1 METGYGVIIKDNL
14 EISFNKDEEVVSVPT
29 SIEEFVVVRNLIK
42 DAYIRAEQ
50 NNRIH
55 GLGINPTL
63 EKLRELYESTFN
75 ALLEAEGGRVYD

>member
-14 EISFNKDEEVVSVPT
+14 EISFIKDKEVVNVAT
-29 SIEEFVVVRNLIK
+29 SIEEFIVVRNLIK
-42 DAYIRAEQ
+42 DAYTRAEQ

-55 GLGINPTL
+55 GLEINPTL

-75 ALLEAEGGRVYD
+75 ALLEAEGGRVHE